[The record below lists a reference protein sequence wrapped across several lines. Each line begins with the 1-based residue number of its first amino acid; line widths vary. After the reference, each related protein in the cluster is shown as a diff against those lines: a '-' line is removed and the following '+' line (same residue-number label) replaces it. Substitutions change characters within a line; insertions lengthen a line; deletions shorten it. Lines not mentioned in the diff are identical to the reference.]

1 MTSLLLI
8 ALAGFAAQLVDGGLG
23 MGFGAT
29 SMTILTTFVALAPAT
44 ASAVVNTAQL
54 GTTVVSGFSHWRF
67 DNVNWRVVA
76 TIGIPG
82 AVASFI
88 GATFLSHLS
97 LAAATPITA
106 AILAG
111 IGIYLLLRFSRGSAP
126 RPRRTDAHSP
136 VLLSSLG
143 LVGGFIS
150 ATGGAGWG
158 PVTTSALLSDGR
170 MTPRRVVG
178 TVNTAEVLV
187 TVAAVIAFIIGL
199 WEELSQHLAI
209 ALALLIGGAVAA
221 PLAAWLV
228 SRLNATLLGGL
239 VGTLLVVL
247 NVPKL
252 LALLGVE
259 GVAAAAIRAAIL
271 VAGVALSA
279 KGARRATLIDASLTT
294 PSPDSPST
302 LAEADEVSARSRK

>member
-8 ALAGFAAQLVDGGLG
+8 AFAGFAAQLVDGGLG

-29 SMTILTTFVALAPAT
+29 SMTILTTFAGLAPAT

-54 GTTVVSGFSHWRF
+54 GTTAVSGFSHWRF
-67 DNVNWRVVA
+67 RNVNWRVVA

-82 AVASFI
+82 AIASFI

-97 LAAATPITA
+97 LKAATPITA
-106 AILAG
+106 TILAG
-111 IGIYLLLRFSRGSAP
+111 IGVYLLLRFSRGEVKRIQSSEP
-126 RPRRTDAHSP
+126 HS
-136 VLLSSLG
+136 VALLGSLG

-158 PVTTSALLSDGR
+158 PVTTSALLTDGR

-178 TVNTAEVLV
+178 TVNTAEILV
-187 TVAAVIAFIIGL
+187 TVAAVIAFVLGL
-199 WEELSQHLAI
+199 WDQLSQHLAI
-209 ALALLIGGAVAA
+209 ALALLIGGAIAA
-221 PLAAWLV
+221 PIAAWLV

-247 NVPKL
+247 NAPTL
-252 LALLGVE
+252 LALIGVT
-259 GVAAAAIRAAIL
+259 GAAATTIRALLL
-271 VAGVALSA
+271 VVGVTLSVR
-279 KGARRATLIDASLTT
+279 GARRS
-294 PSPDSPST
+294 
-302 LAEADEVSARSRK
+302 